1 MVRVYNA
8 GKQEPVARGFACPQT
23 ASKVMS
29 AANITSVANNVA
41 TVLPQG
47 AGYGVGARICLC
59 S

>member
-1 MVRVYNA
+1 
-8 GKQEPVARGFACPQT
+8 
-23 ASKVMS
+23 MS